1 MLALFH
7 HPGSFLQ
14 PLCNVLDDWK
24 WDEDQGTHKEI
35 FLSGSLLTSLAGESQ
50 PVYDEFGSILLL
62 VLTAKH
68 RFGLDSTELGISDAE
83 SFVLRL
89 LDQGA
94 TAKNLDELDDTAK
107 KHLGSWITALF
118 ISEGLSDEL
127 TSSCSPQDF
136 YLLVPTLFSQSIAAC
151 NAGKLTLDALRS
163 GFECEYSVLTMH
175 SSSLPRARST

>member
-1 MLALFH
+1 MKTKVRTKNF
-7 HPGSFLQ
+7 
-14 PLCNVLDDWK
+14 V
-24 WDEDQGTHKEI
+24 
-35 FLSGSLLTSLAGESQ
+35 SGSPLTSPAGESQ

-163 GFECEYSVLTMH
+163 GFECKYRVLPIEPL
-175 SSSLPRARST
+175 S